1 MAKVEK
7 IQKPSVT
14 NELKTALA
22 MLSVCSEAIEQF
34 SSNEYVYGM
43 TEDYLLTDIQ
53 NFVKECNENSSRDIQ
68 SND

>member
-1 MAKVEK
+1 MVNRTIEE
-7 IQKPSVT
+7 Q
-14 NELKTALA
+14 LKTALS

-53 NFVKECNENSSRDIQ
+53 NFVKECNENSTTNSQ

>member
-1 MAKVEK
+1 MVNRTIEE
-7 IQKPSVT
+7 Q
-14 NELKTALA
+14 LKTALA